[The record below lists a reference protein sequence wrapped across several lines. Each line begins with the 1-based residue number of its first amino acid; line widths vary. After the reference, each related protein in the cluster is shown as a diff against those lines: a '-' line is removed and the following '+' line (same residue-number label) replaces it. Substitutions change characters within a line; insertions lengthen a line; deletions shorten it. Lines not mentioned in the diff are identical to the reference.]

1 MALPPTHRSC
11 QPAEVSTSQQV
22 AAVFSRVADTYDAVG
37 IPWFTPI
44 AAGLVEA
51 LDPRPGERV
60 LDIGTGRGAALRP
73 LAEAVGPDGTVLGI
87 DVAERMVELTAQDV
101 AHLSHVEVRVADASA
116 PGLPAAS
123 YDVVCASLVAFF
135 MPDPQAALSTWA
147 SLVAPGGRLG
157 ISTFDRQDQRWE
169 TLDAL
174 FRPYLPPQML
184 DARTS
189 GRAGPFG
196 SDAGVAGLLEHAG
209 LVDVLT
215 HHTTIEVVLESVEQ
229 WERFGRSHGQRAMW
243 DQVPEDEQEE
253 VRRRASTL
261 LDGWGLPVR
270 LDQDVR
276 YTLGRRG

>member
-1 MALPPTHRSC
+1 M
-11 QPAEVSTSQQV
+11 STPQQV

-51 LDPRPGERV
+51 LDPRPGERA
-60 LDIGTGRGAALRP
+60 LDIGTGRGAALLP

-87 DVAERMVELTAQDV
+87 DIAERMIELTARDV
-101 AHLSHVEVRVADASA
+101 AHLPHVELRVADASD
-116 PGLPAAS
+116 PELPAAS

-135 MPDPQAALSTWA
+135 MPDPQAALSAWT

-157 ISTFDRQDQRWE
+157 IATFDRQDERWE

-174 FRPYLPPQML
+174 FGPYLPQQML

-189 GRAGPFG
+189 GRTGPFG

-209 LVDVLT
+209 LVDVRT
-215 HHTTIEVVLESVEQ
+215 SHATVRVRLESVEQ
-229 WERFGRSHGQRAMW
+229 WDRFSRSHGQRAMW
-243 DQVPEDEQEE
+243 DHVPADDQGQ
-253 VRRRASTL
+253 VRRHAAAL
-261 LDGWGLPVR
+261 LDGWGLPVG

-276 YTLGRRG
+276 YTLGRMG